1 MNGKHGKYRNP
12 LHKVRDTLNTTP
24 RVVGAVAGLAAFGVI
39 AGTAQ
44 AGVFDSESAQSA
56 AAVATVPGKANGGDG
71 DEPGRTS
78 SHSGKA
84 DRKKS
89 DSKTSE
95 SRASESRT
103 SETRATDSKSK
114 RDRVIE
120 LAKTWRPG
128 TDERVRYSQTNS
140 YQGYRTDC
148 SGFVAMTLGL
158 AKPGPN
164 TVGLT
169 SSRYTERITMSELK
183 KGDLVMDAQ
192 GTNTTRHVVIFEKWA
207 DGDHTSYWAYEQR
220 GRYGTDYRTR
230 DYGLNAGSEYK
241 AYRPKNL

>member
-1 MNGKHGKYRNP
+1 MNGKHGKNRNP
-12 LHKVRDTLNTTP
+12 LHKFRDTLNTTP
-24 RVVGAVAGLAAFGVI
+24 RIMGAVVGLAAFGVI

-56 AAVATVPGKANGGDG
+56 AAVATVPGGKADGG
-71 DEPGRTS
+71 EPGRTS
-78 SHSGKA
+78 SHRGKA

-89 DSKTSE
+89 DSTTSE

-103 SETRATDSKSK
+103 TDSKSK

-120 LAKTWRPG
+120 LAKSWRPG

-148 SGFVAMTLGL
+148 SGYVAMTLGL

-207 DGDHTSYWAYEQR
+207 NDDHTSYWAYEQR

>member
-1 MNGKHGKYRNP
+1 LYGKHGKHRNP
-12 LHKVRDTLNTTP
+12 LNKVRDALNTTP
-24 RVVGAVAGLAAFGVI
+24 RIAGAVVGLAAFGVI

-56 AAVATVPGKANGGDG
+56 AAVATVPGKAHGGDDG

-78 SHSGKA
+78 SHRGKA

-89 DSKTSE
+89 ESKT
-95 SRASESRT
+95 A
-103 SETRATDSKSK
+103 ETTATDSKSK

-120 LAKTWRPG
+120 LAKSWRPG

-148 SGFVAMTLGL
+148 SGYVAMTLGL

-169 SSRYTERITMSELK
+169 SSRYTERIKMSELK

-207 DGDHTSYWAYEQR
+207 NDDHTSYWAYEQR

>member
-1 MNGKHGKYRNP
+1 MNGKHGKNRNP
-12 LHKVRDTLNTTP
+12 LHNVRNLLNTTP
-24 RVVGAVAGLAAFGVI
+24 RVAGAVVGLAAFGVI
-39 AGTAQ
+39 AGTTQ
-44 AGVFDSESAQSA
+44 AGVFDSDSARSA
-56 AAVATVPGKANGGDG
+56 AAVATVPGAAAGGG
-71 DEPGRTS
+71 EHGRAS
-78 SHSGKA
+78 AEGREA
-84 DRKKS
+84 KK
-89 DSKTSE
+89 K
-95 SRASESRT
+95 ASESKA
-103 SETRATDSKSK
+103 SETRTTDSKSR

-128 TDERVRYSQTNS
+128 TDDRVRYSQTNT

-148 SGFVAMTLGL
+148 SGYVAMTLGL

-169 SSRYTERITMSELK
+169 SSRYTERISMSELK

-207 DGDHTSYWAYEQR
+207 NDDHTSYWAYEQR
-220 GRYGTDYRTR
+220 GRYGTDHRTR